1 MTDKND
7 SQHVLTQADG
17 VPAKDLPEEK
27 PVRQWQQT
35 KEKWYDK
42 LNVTVK
48 QLDIIIYC
56 ALGALAVVFVLIALD
71 AMNIIG

>member
-1 MTDKND
+1 MADIND
-7 SQHVLTQADG
+7 SRYTPEQG
-17 VPAKDLPEEK
+17 EVPSEKPVEEK

-35 KEKWYDK
+35 KEKWYDQ
-42 LNVTVK
+42 LNITVK

-71 AMNIIG
+71 AMDIIG

>member
-1 MTDKND
+1 MAEKND
-7 SQHVLTQADG
+7 PQLVSEQANS
-17 VPAKDLPEEK
+17 VPSKEISDEK
-27 PVRQWQQT
+27 PVHQWQQT
-35 KEKWYDK
+35 KEKWYDN